1 MGRMALNLLFFLFCF
16 SQKCNLTGAL
26 LKCSSCATP
35 QARINA
41 LLRHIKSY
49 PKLEM
54 QNKFAVRPLRET
66 PIRIC
71 HCICKLQY
79 LQSKYVVF
87 FFLTVIH

>member
-1 MGRMALNLLFFLFCF
+1 MQPYGGAPQVFFLCYSPSKDQCIVA
-16 SQKCNLTGAL
+16 SQRASN
-26 LKCSSCATP
+26 
-35 QARINA
+35 
-41 LLRHIKSY
+41 IKSY

-79 LQSKYVVF
+79 LQSKYVF
-87 FFLTVIH
+87 FILTVIH